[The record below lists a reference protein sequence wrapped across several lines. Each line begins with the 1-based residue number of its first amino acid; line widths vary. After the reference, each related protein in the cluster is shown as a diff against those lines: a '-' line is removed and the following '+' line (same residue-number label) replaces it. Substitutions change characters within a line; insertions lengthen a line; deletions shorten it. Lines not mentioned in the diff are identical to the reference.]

1 MIQLEED
8 IRLPDEVAFFD
19 PDDASDKFRVVAIGD
34 SITQCGGFRREER
47 WTGILEEL
55 LGSDAQVVNAGIG
68 GTSSSLGLYR
78 WRRDV
83 TPVSPHAIV
92 ICFLLNDS
100 HIRHYECSSS
110 YCVQCTPQRMEA
122 NMRTMFDL
130 SAALGAKPV
139 LWTPPPVPT
148 WGEKDARTKVQ
159 LELLDS
165 YELVLERVAGDRGVP
180 LVNNWRTFESKVD
193 EYPGKYF
200 IEPDSYHSTIHAQ
213 PILAEG
219 LRDALEEPLRV
230 YRNG

>member
-8 IRLPDEVAFFD
+8 ISLPDEVAFFD
-19 PDDASDKFRVVAIGD
+19 PDEAKDKFRVVAIGD

-55 LGSDAQVVNAGIG
+55 LGPDAQVVNAGIG

-83 TPVSPHAIV
+83 APVSPHAIV

-110 YCVQCTPQRMEA
+110 YCVQCTSQRMEA

-130 SAALGAKPV
+130 SEVLGARSV

-148 WGEKDARTKVQ
+148 WGEKDFRTKVQ

-165 YELVLERVAGDRGVP
+165 YELVLEG
-180 LVNNWRTFESKVD
+180 L
-193 EYPGKYF
+193 PGKGTC
-200 IEPDSYHSTIHAQ
+200 PW
-213 PILAEG
+213 
-219 LRDALEEPLRV
+219 
-230 YRNG
+230 